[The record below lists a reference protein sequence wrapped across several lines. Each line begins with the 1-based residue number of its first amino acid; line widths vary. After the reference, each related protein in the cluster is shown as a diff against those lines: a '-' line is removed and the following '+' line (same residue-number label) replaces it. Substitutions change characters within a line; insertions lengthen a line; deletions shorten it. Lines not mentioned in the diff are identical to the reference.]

1 MSKDIQNVKNNIIDM
16 GSYFECKLDSLM
28 KVNCSNNTSQ
38 PIGEANC
45 GSVFKNPKNH
55 HAAQLIEDSNLKGF
69 CIGGACVSDK
79 HANFIINQNKASA
92 TDIEKLIFH
101 IQQTVK
107 SKFDIDL
114 ETEVVII

>member
-1 MSKDIQNVKNNIIDM
+1 MVKFKTGSNKVFIVIISQHLSIGNIKILL
-16 GSYFECKLDSLM
+16 EQR
-28 KVNCSNNTSQ
+28 NTSQ

-92 TDIEKLIFH
+92 TDIEKLILH